1 MKLILIFL
9 TVLILSVITNAQS
22 LHINLTQQN
31 TVTIRNEINDEVVTK
46 ASKELSNL
54 ITKRGKQN
62 YKIYLV
68 LDTPGGSIDSGLNF
82 IEFAKTLPNVETLTI
97 FAASM
102 GSAIVEAL
110 PGKRNILSTG
120 ILMFHRARGGVQGQ
134 FESGELETRLDLYK
148 RLVRSME
155 QTNSSRMSMSLEM
168 YKLAVKDELWILGSE
183 AIRAKAADNVVTV
196 SCSSELIAENKTET
210 FLIGGMFAVR
220 VDFSAC
226 PILRG
231 GSVQDPNML
240 FKYKEFKAKWSV
252 K

>member
-46 ASKELSNL
+46 AAKELSNL

-110 PGKRNILSTG
+110 PGKRNILPTG

-196 SCSSELIAENKTET
+196 SCSSELISENKTET